1 MKFLKELIAL
11 FVSLFK
17 ISSTAVVKTIDHMDD
32 ETPSLDKDAYYILL
46 SINTPLIKENI
57 MTPISK
63 AMRIDQILT
72 LAAASFADVAGNAVS
87 VANPIVWTID
97 NAALATLVPSP
108 DGTSVVVTPTGTLGV
123 AKITSTVNSNPDTAT
138 ASVTVIGSAVVTI
151 GAGLAVSVDLT
162 ATVVDSTEDQT
173 ATAPA
178 EAVAPAAVAPAPAAV
193 DPAPAAVEPAA
204 VEPAPAVAPAVDA
217 APAVAAQ

>member
-17 ISSTAVVKTIDHMDD
+17 KSSTAVVKTIDHMDD

-57 MTPISK
+57 MTSISK
-63 AMRIDQILT
+63 AMRIDQILA

-97 NAALATLVPSP
+97 NSALATLVPSP

-178 EAVAPAAVAPAPAAV
+178 PAVAPAAV
-193 DPAPAAVEPAA
+193 DPAAAVAPAADA
-204 VEPAPAVAPAVDA
+204 APAVAPAAVDPA
-217 APAVAAQ
+217 AAVAPAVAAQ